1 MKALAIF
8 TTFLFLLVSCNQKKE
23 EKAPLA
29 EVDINTNTNPSM
41 EGSWELVNYYS
52 YDGENIVDTVPM
64 SEGYRQIKIYSG
76 NNVMWSRKV
85 PMDSIEWYGFGTY
98 ENTEDE
104 LIETLDYGSASML
117 KIIDTMR
124 VFSFELQLGKDVF
137 TQITVGEEGDRISS
151 ENYRRLE

>member
-8 TTFLFLLVSCNQKKE
+8 TSLLFLLVSCNQKKE

-29 EVDINTNTNPSM
+29 ETDVNITKIPSM

-52 YDGENIVDTVPM
+52 YDGENVVDTVPM

-85 PMDSIEWYGFGTY
+85 PMDSIEWYGYGTY
-98 ENTEDE
+98 TNSEDE
-104 LIETLDYGSASML
+104 LVETLDYGSASML

-124 VFSFELQLGKDVF
+124 VFSFELQLDKDTF
-137 TQITVGEEGDRISS
+137 TQITVGGEGDRISS
-151 ENYRRLE
+151 ENYKRIE